1 MSASAPLCPP
11 LASHP
16 RERLPIPACDSIIV
30 HGPLAVL
37 KGDQEGL
44 RIKKSDA
51 AKAYQAAKFSND
63 MSAAMDLVDMVW
75 DEGKEDAIIDRL
87 MDAGKRPIYVLPHP
101 AFDDEDAIDGTAGMR
116 DGPVN
121 AIPFAHAARL
131 AEAIGGEIDNEITQ
145 KARVGRTK
153 LNRFQRFLWQP
164 SFVGDISTDRP
175 YVLVDDAFTLGG
187 TLANLA
193 SYILAGGG
201 TIACATALAHKAA
214 KDVPFA
220 LTQDTLYTLKTEY
233 GPDIDRFWK
242 DAIGHE
248 AAKLTDAEGSFL
260 VDWWRSEQS
269 KHDGYEGLQLLRNR
283 LLKVRD
289 QGE

>member
-1 MSASAPLCPP
+1 MSASAPLCPA
-11 LASHP
+11 LAVHP
-16 RERLPIPACDSIIV
+16 RERLPVPACEHVIV
-30 HGPLAVL
+30 HGSLAVL
-37 KGDQEGL
+37 KGEKEGL
-44 RIKKSDA
+44 RLKKGEA

-75 DEGKEDAIIDRL
+75 DETKEEALIDRL
-87 MDAGKRPIYVLPHP
+87 MDTGLRPIYVLPHP
-101 AFDDEDAIDGTAGMR
+101 AFDDEDAIDGSAGMR

-121 AIPFAHAARL
+121 ALPFAHAARL
-131 AEAIGGEIDNEITQ
+131 AEAIGGEIDEKITQ

-164 SFVGDISTDRP
+164 SFVGDISTERP

-187 TLANLA
+187 TLASLG

-201 TIACATALAHKAA
+201 TIACATALAHSKA

-220 LTQDTLYTLKTEY
+220 LTQDTFYRLNTDY

-248 AAKLTDAEGSFL
+248 ASKLTDAEGSFL
-260 VDWWRSEQS
+260 VDWRRIEQP
-269 KHDGYEGLQLLRNR
+269 KHDGVEGLQLLRNR

-289 QGE
+289 KGE